1 MSTAEVIGV
10 AGSLPRAL
18 PGASLAASKPRR
30 RLWRGGLQGSEYTW
44 AVAFVVPYAAV
55 FFAFVAYP
63 VAYGLWL
70 GRDPALYAELLSEP
84 IYQRSVVN
92 TILYVTIGV
101 NLKMFGALLL
111 SGFFMRRGWWV
122 KGLLLIFV
130 LPWAMP
136 ALPAFISFHW
146 MLNGQWGLINNV
158 IWAVFGV
165 DGPGWIETSRWLAL
179 GSVIVSHIWKWMPF
193 WTVILLAGRMAIPQE
208 LYEAAAV
215 DGATG
220 LRRFTHVTFPLLANL
235 YLICT
240 LLSTIF
246 TLGDFNSVYFVSG
259 GGPALSTHV
268 LATLGI
274 RDAFEIARPDLG
286 VAAVMTALPLM
297 IPLVIVLMRK
307 LRTTEVQ
314 L

>member
-1 MSTAEVIGV
+1 MDGAYPQAAQV
-10 AGSLPRAL
+10 LPAPAL
-18 PGASLAASKPRR
+18 RVLRPRR
-30 RLWRGGLQGSEYTW
+30 RVWRGGLQGSEYAW
-44 AVAFVVPYAAV
+44 AVAFVIPYVAL
-55 FFAFVAYP
+55 FLAFVAYP
-63 VAYGLWL
+63 VVYGLWL
-70 GRDPALYAELLSEP
+70 GHEPSLYAELFSDP
-84 IYQRSVVN
+84 IYQRTVVN
-92 TILYVTIGV
+92 TVLYLAIGV

-111 SGFFMRRGWWV
+111 SGFFMRRRWWV
-122 KGLLLIFV
+122 KPLLLIYV
-130 LPWAMP
+130 LPWAVP
-136 ALPAFISFHW
+136 ALPVFISFHW

-158 IWAVFGV
+158 LWDVFGI

-179 GSVIVSHIWKWMPF
+179 GSVIASHIWKWMPF

-208 LYEAAAV
+208 LYEAAEV

-220 LRRFTHVTFPLLANL
+220 LRRFAHVTFPLLGNL

-274 RDAFEIARPDLG
+274 RDAFEIARPELG

-297 IPLVIVLMRK
+297 IPLVILLMRK